1 MPRNPE
7 RTAAATV
14 VVSAPPEAVWELV
27 SDPERFGEWAE
38 LTEEVIRADKPLR
51 LGSTYE
57 ERNVVLGPIK
67 GTSRWTVVQHEAP
80 RRQMHRGEGIA
91 LASSLDFFMELEPAE
106 RATQL
111 TVGLRY
117 RPGLGALGALIDRIH
132 LRGSVQAA
140 MERSAANVAAIAER
154 ELAAAAP

>member
-57 ERNVVLGPIK
+57 ERNVVLGPIR

-80 RRQMHRGEGIA
+80 RRQTHRGEGIA
-91 LASSLDFFMELEPAE
+91 LASSLDFFMELEPVE
-106 RATQL
+106 QATQL

-117 RPGLGALGALIDRIH
+117 RPGLGALGGLIDRLH
-132 LRGSVQAA
+132 ARRA
-140 MERSAANVAAIAER
+140 MQSAMQRSAANVATIAER
-154 ELAAAAP
+154 ELAPAGA